1 MNNDTATLTD
11 TEQWFAIRTRQAFK
25 AEEALAAECSEVY
38 FPKESVKGSDGRT
51 RVRAIIPRVLFIRT
65 TQEHAL
71 AMERQGRE
79 EPGQSVPSFWIYRN
93 PGSQL
98 VQQVP
103 ERTMELLRLLT
114 APDPTRCTIYGKEDF
129 RTGNRVRVTGG
140 PFRGYEGHVQ
150 RVKKNKHVVVR
161 IEGICT
167 VLLPFIHPDLLETMN

>member
-1 MNNDTATLTD
+1 MNNDTTTLTD
-11 TEQWFAIRTRQAFK
+11 TLQWFAIRTRQAFK
-25 AEEALAAECSEVY
+25 AEAELAARCSEVY

-65 TQEHAL
+65 TEEHAL
-71 AMERQGRE
+71 AMEREGRE
-79 EPGQSVPSFWIYRN
+79 EPAPGVPPFWIYRN
-93 PGSQL
+93 PGSLL

-167 VLLPFIHPDLLETMN
+167 VLLPFIHPDLLEAVD